1 MLRLPLA
8 ATGVILAALLLY
20 LVLGAMGAERKL
32 AALEPLAPG
41 RADYR
46 ITLAFPPERFHQLL
60 LQDQGRLTGVHGN
73 VVDLKD
79 VEPKALRDIAR
90 HYWVRAV
97 ERGSTP

>member
-8 ATGVILAALLLY
+8 ATGALLAALLLY
-20 LVLGAMGAERKL
+20 ALLGAVGAERKL
-32 AALEPLAPG
+32 APLEPLPQG

-46 ITLAFPPERFHQLL
+46 ITLAFPPERFHQLM
-60 LQDQGRLTGVHGN
+60 LQDLGRLTGVHGD

-90 HYWVRAV
+90 QYWVRGI
-97 ERGSTP
+97 ERATAP